1 MITALE
7 GILAGKGLSWA
18 DVQVG
23 GVTLRANVP
32 ESSISNLGMIG
43 DNLKLFT
50 SLQVR
55 DDGIFLYGFASEDH
69 RQAFETLIG
78 VSGIGP
84 RLALGILSSLSTEE
98 LAHAIISGDSGVFK
112 PVPGVGTKTAS
123 RIVLELKDKIDW
135 EPSSDYKPADNEDLI
150 EALTALGYTLQEA
163 RNAAD
168 SLTDASSKSLEE
180 KVILSL
186 QSMDG

>member
-55 DDGIFLYGFASEDH
+55 DDGISLYGFASEDH

-84 RLALGILSSLSTEE
+84 RLALGILSSLSTERCFFW
-98 LAHAIISGDSGVFK
+98 I
-112 PVPGVGTKTAS
+112 
-123 RIVLELKDKIDW
+123 
-135 EPSSDYKPADNEDLI
+135 
-150 EALTALGYTLQEA
+150 
-163 RNAAD
+163 
-168 SLTDASSKSLEE
+168 
-180 KVILSL
+180 
-186 QSMDG
+186 